1 MEKIYRTI
9 VRFAM
14 REGKILPRNDESAMR
29 ADAKKNRE
37 RILEV
42 AVVELTIDPAVP
54 LSTIAKKAGVGQGTF
69 YRHFATRESL
79 VFEVYQF
86 EMQQVAGLAE
96 QLLATKPP
104 KEALREWMSCLAE
117 YAMTKAGLATAIR
130 QAASAYE
137 FPGKSGYAPVQ
148 AAAELLLRANEEA
161 GTIRSGVTHDDFFL
175 ATAGIWQ
182 IDSQSQWRTRLDRLM
197 DLVMDGLCAGSPES
211 LKNETRG
218 DAHIR

>member
-1 MEKIYRTI
+1 
-9 VRFAM
+9 
-14 REGKILPRNDESAMR
+14 LPRNDESAMR

-86 EMQQVAGLAE
+86 EMQQVAALAE

-211 LKNETRG
+211 LKKNAGAPEN
-218 DAHIR
+218 AP

>member
-1 MEKIYRTI
+1 M
-9 VRFAM
+9 
-14 REGKILPRNDESAMR
+14 NDELVMR
-29 ADAKKNRE
+29 SDARKNRE

-54 LSTIAKKAGVGQGTF
+54 LSAIAKKAGVGQGTF

-86 EMQQVAGLAE
+86 EMQQVASLAE

-104 KEALREWMSCLAE
+104 KEALRAWMDSLAE

-148 AAAELLLRANEEA
+148 NAAELLLRANEKA
-161 GTIRSGVTHDDFFL
+161 GTIRSGVTNDDFFL
-175 ATAGIWQ
+175 AIAGIWQ
-182 IDSQSQWRTRLDRLM
+182 IDSQSEWRPRLARLM

-211 LKNETRG
+211 LKSEVR
-218 DAHIR
+218 R